1 MKKLNKNGFT
11 LVELL
16 AVIVVLAVI
25 MLLAVNAVLPQMNKA
40 RKNAFITEAQTFID
54 AAGTYYQ
61 SAMLTGDENFTSAGG
76 CVNVSD
82 LIGPYVEK
90 ENKADYSGYVTI
102 TIDPSSNEASYKI
115 QLANKQFFLGNEG
128 GTAVAL
134 IESAKLKEKIVF
146 AGDKDAGSC
155 PAGS

>member
-40 RKNAFITEAQTFID
+40 RKNAFVTEAQTFID

-61 SAMLTGDENFTSAGG
+61 SAMLTGESGFTSAGG
-76 CVNVSD
+76 CVNVSA

-90 ENKADYSGYVTI
+90 ENKDDYSGYVTI
-102 TIDPSSNEASYKI
+102 AIDPDTNEASYEIK
-115 QLANKQFFLGNEG
+115 LANKQFYL
-128 GTAVAL
+128 GTAEAATEIASGDL
-134 IESAKLKEKIVF
+134 DEKVVF